1 MRKRNVEKQ
10 KQQSFLQGIL
20 PGLVPITLLSFFFV
34 PDYIPGLWKLA
45 AGSMIPLLPGLG
57 ITLLFRFPT
66 AGRILIHPGRSVFLT
81 FALLCAGGHCCSRFR
96 KWIRYSKNTG
106 WGISSVG
113 VTMPRHPPT

>member
-66 AGRILIHPGRSVFLT
+66 AV
-81 FALLCAGGHCCSRFR
+81 CSSPL
-96 KWIRYSKNTG
+96 RYSVRGGPFLLPLQDGYGTQRTPDG
-106 WGISSVG
+106 G
-113 VTMPRHPPT
+113 